1 MCWDKVIMSAFH
13 TLRLWCLGNRNLSE
27 DVQGL
32 EQTETQS
39 MDPDYHVSAVKTL
52 RSDVIV

>member
-1 MCWDKVIMSAFH
+1 MSVPH
-13 TLRLWCLGNRNLSE
+13 TELWFLGNGNLSE

-32 EQTETQS
+32 EQTEIQS

-52 RSDVIV
+52 RSDVII